1 MNVIFAVKSYITKMA
16 EESGPGMKVLLM
28 DKQTTS
34 IVSIVYSQSEIL
46 QKEVFLFERI
56 ESGANLETMKHLKCI
71 AFLRPTKDNVA
82 LLSKELRN
90 PKYGVYYIYFSNI
103 ISKADIKVLAESDE
117 LEVVR
122 EVQEF
127 YGDYLAVSPH
137 LFSLNLA
144 PCAEFRFGAANLRA
158 SNHSDP
164 LAWLPDQLTRSVQ
177 GIVAVL
183 LSLKKNPFIRYQG
196 SSDLA
201 KKLAEKVREVLSKEE
216 SLFNFRQQEAS
227 VLLILDRR
235 DDPITP
241 LLNQWT
247 YQAMVHELLTISH
260 NRVSLAHVPG
270 IAKELHDVV
279 LSSEHDE
286 FYAANLWRNYGEI
299 GQTVKALMD
308 EFQRRAQS
316 QQKVESIA
324 DMKQFVENY
333 PQFKKM
339 SGTVSKHVAVIGE
352 LSSLVTKRN
361 LLEVS
366 EMEQELACQ
375 DQHSAQLQRIRQI
388 ITNGKLR
395 DEEACKLVMLY
406 ALRYRQH
413 QNNDITG
420 LVDALKKRGLSETKT
435 SMIHHV
441 LEYGNLKD
449 NNSVRGELVSQE
461 AVVKITKRLF
471 KDLKGVENVYT
482 QHVPLVKETLED
494 LIKGRLKESAFPML
508 GKSPPKRVQDIIV
521 FIVGGVTYEESLAVH
536 QMNQDSP
543 FPVRIVL
550 GGTTVHN
557 SQSFIQEVMESTRG
571 MNVTSSSLRT
581 NRMR

>member
-71 AFLRPTKDNVA
+71 AFLRPTKENVA
-82 LLSKELRN
+82 LMSKELRN

-127 YGDYLAVSPH
+127 YGDYLAVSAH

-144 PCAEFRFGAANLRA
+144 PCAEAVRSGSSGANLR
-158 SNHSDP
+158 HSDA
-164 LAWLPDQLTRSVQ
+164 LQWLPDQLTRTVQ
-177 GIVAVL
+177 GVVAVL

-227 VLLILDRR
+227 MLLILDRR

-241 LLNQWT
+241 LLSQWT
-247 YQAMVHELLTISH
+247 YQAMVHELLTITH

-270 IAKELHDVV
+270 ISKELHDVV
-279 LSSEHDE
+279 LSSEQDE

-308 EFQRRAQS
+308 EFQQRAQS

-339 SGTVSKHVAVIGE
+339 SGTVSKHIAVIGE

-388 ITNGKLR
+388 IGNGKVR

-406 ALRYRQH
+406 ALRYRNH

-420 LVDALKKRGLSETKT
+420 LIDALKKRGLSETKT
-435 SMIHHV
+435 SMIHHI

-449 NNSVRGELVSQE
+449 TSTRGELVSQE

-482 QHVPLVKETLED
+482 QHVPVLKETLED
-494 LIKGRLKESAFPML
+494 LIKGRLKESSFPML

-521 FIVGGVTYEESLAVH
+521 LVVGGVTYEESLVVQ
-536 QMNQDSP
+536 QMNDSSAI
-543 FPVRIVL
+543 PVRIVL

-557 SQSFIQEVMESTRG
+557 SQSFLSEVMETTRG
-571 MNVTSSSLRT
+571 MTPSRGT
-581 NRMR
+581 RMR